1 MNPGYKTP
9 PEQIDMAL
17 IEARIR
23 VAGTLGL
30 VLFIV
35 VVGLA
40 QLVLPLF
47 MTFPE
52 AMAERLAFAARTSA
66 VVLFCVVVAIGMVS
80 TGRRRSPEDIGGAA
94 AGPPS
99 DRLAIRVAFLQN
111 TLEQAVVAVGFYFAF
126 ATLASCAWLSVLP
139 VSAAF
144 FVIGRVL
151 FLKGYAK
158 GVEGRAWGMSL
169 TMIPV
174 ILGYPVVFILTVL
187 RWF

>member
-1 MNPGYKTP
+1 MNQGYRTP
-9 PEQIDMAL
+9 PEQIDMARA
-17 IEARIR
+17 EAHIR
-23 VAGTLGL
+23 VTGTLSL
-30 VLFIV
+30 VLFV
-35 VVGLA
+35 VVAGLI
-40 QLVLPLF
+40 QLGLSPLV
-47 MTFPE
+47 TFPE
-52 AMAERLAFAARTSA
+52 ALAERLAFAARTSA

-99 DRLAIRVAFLQN
+99 DRLAIRAAFLQN

-126 ATLASCAWLSVLP
+126 ATLASGAWLSVLP

-144 FVIGRVL
+144 FLIGRVL

-174 ILGYPVVFILTVL
+174 ILGYPVVFVLTVL